1 VPHPE
6 SFGAGSPLRGR
17 VESAGERTLVHLS
30 GDLDVAAAGAL
41 EARLGEIVAESEG
54 PVVLDLGELRFLGST
69 GVSAILTLEMELES
83 RDRALILR
91 NVGGMP
97 LRTLEITGILPM
109 LTIE

>member
-1 VPHPE
+1 VSHPE
-6 SFGAGSPLRGR
+6 SFGVGAPLRGR
-17 VESAGERTLVHLS
+17 VESAGGRTLVHLV
-30 GDLDVAAAGAL
+30 GELDVAAAGAL
-41 EARLGEIVAESEG
+41 EARLGEIVAASEG

-69 GVSAILTLEMELES
+69 GVRAILTLGLDLES

-97 LRTLEITGILPM
+97 LRTLEITGILPT